1 MNPKTNPMDQKQTAV
16 TDRSQERQESHL
28 LRADMMPHGDSL
40 PHRIGRQL
48 RSAYPAPD
56 TREDAFQ
63 SLLQKIETL
72 LP

>member
-1 MNPKTNPMDQKQTAV
+1 MNSKINPMEQKQQTSV
-16 TDRSQERQESHL
+16 TDQSQERLE
-28 LRADMMPHGDSL
+28 RADMMPHGDSL